1 MVNGTDNVSL
11 SYCFQNDTDVRIRE
25 HKWKLKRN
33 KFRTD
38 VRKHFFFFMRRIT
51 NVWNGLR
58 GSIVK
63 AKTQGTFEN

>member
-38 VRKHFFFFMRRIT
+38 VRKHFFFFH
-51 NVWNGLR
+51 
-58 GSIVK
+58 
-63 AKTQGTFEN
+63 AENHKCVEWPTRLDC

>member
-1 MVNGTDNVSL
+1 M

-38 VRKHFFFFMRRIT
+38 VRKHFFFMRRIT
-51 NVWNGLR
+51 NVWNGLP

-63 AKTQGTFEN
+63 AKAQGTFEN